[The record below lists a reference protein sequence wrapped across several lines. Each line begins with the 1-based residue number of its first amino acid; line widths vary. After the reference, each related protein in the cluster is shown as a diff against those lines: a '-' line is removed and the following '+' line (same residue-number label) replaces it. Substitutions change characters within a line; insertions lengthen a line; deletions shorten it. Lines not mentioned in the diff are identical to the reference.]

1 MTGILCLQV
10 YLGRGGNSFLNLT
23 KHLGTDYYIEL
34 MSFQVRNTSS
44 EFGGWHKRIIWI
56 YMSAFLL
63 FC

>member
-44 EFGGWHKRIIWI
+44 EF
-56 YMSAFLL
+56 
-63 FC
+63 